1 MSDAPRMSRAAWS
14 QVALA
19 ALGQNLASGLA
30 FGSFGTIVLAIEQ
43 DYGAAR
49 ASSALA
55 ISAAIVTLSMTAM
68 VLGQMIDR
76 IAIRTIMI
84 AGALVSALAFL
95 TAGHVHGIVPL
106 IAAYALLL
114 GPGTAM
120 LGIVPT
126 NTLAA
131 RWAPLRHRGLAMG
144 IVNMPAMV
152 MVVPLLVVPIL
163 QHWGIRVVYQTMAC
177 VDFAAIA
184 VLVFVRDVPG
194 VQPCPAS
201 QATDTPEPSDQPPTR
216 RAAFWLVG
224 IAQGLI
230 VGAGTVKLAHF
241 IPLLID
247 QGHSFAEANMLLAL
261 SGGAG
266 LVGSFLFGAL
276 ADRIGGV
283 RAMICNAF
291 VQAVVW
297 TVFLAPVTLPVLVFD
312 AIVVGAC
319 AGGIQGAFGVAIAR
333 LFGTGNFG
341 RVLGYISL
349 MTLPFLFG
357 MPPLA
362 GLLFEMTGT
371 YRLSMGA
378 MIILLL
384 VAGCIL
390 MPVVRRESDQAA
402 RRKHHT

>member
-1 MSDAPRMSRAAWS
+1 MRMSDATPMGPAAWS

-30 FGSFGTIVLAIEQ
+30 FGSFGTIVLAIER
-43 DYGAAR
+43 DYGATR

-55 ISAAIVTLSMTAM
+55 ISATIVTLSITAM
-68 VLGQMIDR
+68 VLGQTIHR

-84 AGALVSALAFL
+84 LGALVSAAAFL
-95 TAGHVHGIVPL
+95 AASRVHTIVPL
-106 IAAYALLL
+106 IATYALLL

-131 RWAPLRHRGLAMG
+131 RWAPPHHRGLAMG
-144 IVNMPAMV
+144 LVNMPAMV
-152 MVVPLLVVPIL
+152 MAVPLLVVPIL
-163 QHWGIRVVYQTMAC
+163 QRWGIRTVYETMGC
-177 VDFAAIA
+177 VDLAAIA
-184 VLVFVRDVPG
+184 VLLFVRNAPNAQAG
-194 VQPCPAS
+194 PA
-201 QATDTPEPSDQPPTR
+201 PETRGEAPTR

-230 VGAGTVKLAHF
+230 VSAGTVKLAHF

-266 LVGSFLFGAL
+266 LAGAFLFGAL

-283 RAMICNAF
+283 RAMICNAL

-297 TVFLAPVTLPVLVFD
+297 SVFLAPVTLPVLVFD

-319 AGGIQGAFGVAIAR
+319 AGGIQGVFGVAIAR
-333 LFGTGNFG
+333 LFGTGNVG
-341 RVLGYISL
+341 RVLGYTSL

-362 GLLFEMTGT
+362 GVMFEMTGT
-371 YRLSMGA
+371 YRLPMGA
-378 MIILLL
+378 MIVLLIA
-384 VAGCIL
+384 AGAIL
-390 MPVVRRESDQAA
+390 MPVVRQEAQTAP
-402 RRKHHT
+402 T